1 MNMKTGQFI
10 SEEFKQL
17 FSNRRVL
24 ISVII
29 VLLVPLVYAMIMLSP
44 KWGPYDNLDNLPVA
58 VVNNDTGALSDGERV
73 NVGEQLITDL
83 ESNNALGW
91 EFVSSAEAARGL
103 ENMKYYMTIEVPED
117 FSQNALTVLDDNP
130 THPELKF
137 TQNEGLHY
145 MAAQVTN
152 NAVESLQAQLSTKVT
167 ETYVRNVFNQ
177 LGDVGRGFTDASKG
191 SKEINQGT
199 KKLGAGTT
207 EILHSLNEKSPDIDR
222 LSDGASELAQG
233 ANQMHE
239 SLSIKQPD
247 ITKLAVGA
255 NTLNL
260 GTKELLT
267 SLNDKSADISKLKKG
282 ASTLQAGTKEV
293 NSSLVQ
299 KEPDIKKLATG
310 AKELNTGTK
319 QLTASLNTKAP
330 DINRLA
336 SGANQLHTGT
346 KELNQSLKDKQG
358 DVQAL
363 SKGAN
368 ELNQGTSELTQQLNG
383 GTESI
388 NKLASGANELAE
400 GAKKAD
406 QGAQEVLAGIG
417 NAKQGSESLE
427 SALKNQLQPGSAQV
441 AAGAEKARE
450 GVKQTVTE
458 LTQLKAAFSD
468 LTSRHPELKKDP
480 GYQAVLKGL
489 EANLNKANAE
499 DGTLAQFDT
508 LVAGA
513 KQISS
518 GLSNE
523 GEFAKG
529 VTGLKSG
536 LTQLETGQTQVKA
549 GTNALVAGANEVAT
563 GNQSVKDNWTKLTAG
578 ADQLNLGA
586 TKLAKGNQNV
596 ANGWN
601 ELEKGSSKLAT
612 GANDLATGNKS
623 VKSGWQEL
631 TRGASALN
639 QGANQVASGNKTVA
653 NGWTE
658 LKHGSAA
665 LNQGASQVA
674 DGNKTVEAGW
684 NQLTVGATKLHSG
697 SDQIKD
703 GNQTVEAGW
712 KELTTGASALSD
724 GSTQVS
730 DGTQTVK
737 TGWTA
742 LTDGVSQVDS
752 GVTELDEGSDKLYT
766 ALDEGAKKTS
776 ALSPEESNIK
786 MFAAPVN
793 LNGEVINSFQFYR
806 DSNAPY
812 ILTLALFVGIIA
824 MSFIVPFKKPAIL
837 PPSGQSW
844 FLAKVAQLSLLAV
857 AQGLIIS
864 IFSLLFLRLQVQ
876 SALSLILFSVFV
888 SLTFLMIVLFL
899 VVLAGNI
906 GRFAALAFV
915 VLQLSTTGSALPI
928 QMLPE
933 GLRSL
938 SVFLPFTYSINGF
951 RNIITLGST
960 SSIWASIGVLFI
972 YFTLFAGLSL
982 LVFLFKYRTKKS
994 NLTANQD
1001 VAAEV

>member
-1 MNMKTGQFI
+1 MKTGQFI
-10 SEEFKQL
+10 SEEFKHL
-17 FSNRRVL
+17 FNNRRLL

-58 VVNNDTGALSDGERV
+58 VVNNDTGAISDGERI
-73 NVGEQLITDL
+73 NVGEQLIADL

-91 EFVSSAEAARGL
+91 EFVSSAEAERGL
-103 ENMKYYMTIEVPED
+103 ENMKYYMTIEVPKD
-117 FSQNALTVLDDNP
+117 FSQNALTVLDDQP

-152 NAVESLQAQLSTKVT
+152 NAVESLKAQLSTKVT

-177 LGDVGRGFTDASKG
+177 LGDVGTGFTDAAKG

-207 EILHSLNEKSPDIDR
+207 EILHSLVEKSPDINR
-222 LSDGASELAQG
+222 LSDGAHELSQG
-233 ANQMHE
+233 ANKMYS
-239 SLSIKQPD
+239 SLAVKQPD
-247 ITKLAVGA
+247 ITKLAGGA
-255 NTLNL
+255 QTLNL
-260 GTKELLT
+260 GTKELLN
-267 SLNDKSADISKLKKG
+267 SLKEKSADITKLKNG
-282 ASTLQAGTKEV
+282 ASTLEAGTKEI
-293 NSSLVQ
+293 NSALVQ
-299 KEPDIKKLATG
+299 KEPDIKKLSAG
-310 AKELNTGTK
+310 ASELNAGSS
-319 QLTASLNTKAP
+319 QLVASLETKSA
-330 DINRLA
+330 DISQLA
-336 SGANQLHTGT
+336 GGAGKLHAGT
-346 KELNQSLKDKQG
+346 KELNQSLKDKQE
-358 DVQAL
+358 DVQRLA
-363 SKGAN
+363 KGAS
-368 ELNQGTSELTQQLNG
+368 ELNQGTSQLASQLQA
-383 GTESI
+383 GTKNI
-388 NKLASGANELAE
+388 NKLAAGASELAD

-406 QGAQEVLAGIG
+406 QGAQEVLSGIET
-417 NAKQGSESLE
+417 AKQGSESLE
-427 SALKNQLQPGSAQV
+427 SALKNQLTPGSAQV

-450 GVKQTVTE
+450 DVKQTVTE
-458 LTQLKAAFSD
+458 LTQLKGAVSD
-468 LTSRHPELKKDP
+468 LASRHPELKNDP

-489 EANLNKANAE
+489 EENLNKANAE
-499 DGTLAQFDT
+499 NGSLAQFDA
-508 LVAGA
+508 LVTGA
-513 KQISS
+513 KQVSS
-518 GLSNE
+518 GLSSD
-523 GEFAKG
+523 GEFSKG
-529 VTGLKSG
+529 ITGLKSG
-536 LTQLETGQTQVKA
+536 LTQLESGQTQVKA

-563 GNQSVKDNWTKLTAG
+563 GNQLVKDNWAKLSTG
-578 ADQLNLGA
+578 ADQLNSGA
-586 TKLAKGNQNV
+586 NEVATGNQSV
-596 ANGWN
+596 ASGWN

-612 GANDLATGNKS
+612 GANEVAAGNQS

-631 TRGASALN
+631 TKGAKSLN
-639 QGANQVASGNKTVA
+639 QGANQVAVGNKTVA

-658 LKHGSAA
+658 LKHGSTA
-665 LNQGASQVA
+665 LSQGASQVA
-674 DGNKTVEAGW
+674 EGNKTVESGW
-684 NQLTVGATKLHSG
+684 NQLTNGATKLHSG
-697 SDQIKD
+697 SEQIKE
-703 GNQTVEAGW
+703 GNQTVNTGW
-712 KELTTGASALSD
+712 KELTTGASALSK
-724 GSTQVS
+724 GSNQVS

-742 LTDGVSQVDS
+742 LTDGVSQVDN
-752 GVTELDEGSDKLYT
+752 GVTELDEGSNKLYT
-766 ALDEGAKKTS
+766 ALDTGAEKTS

-824 MSFIVPFKKPAIL
+824 MSFIVPFKKPASL

-982 LVFLFKYRTKKS
+982 LVFLFKYRTTKS
-994 NLTANQD
+994 NFKSKAE